1 MRETPIADAGER
13 AVPAVVDQLK
23 ALRCIVGVARHGSTI
38 AAAAAMHM
46 SQSAVTRAILDIEA
60 RLQVNLFERG
70 ARGMLPTV
78 AGARAAERS
87 RVLFEHLIKGAQE
100 AAATVPERERRGGS
114 AERFASAVTP
124 GALRALVAVG
134 RSTSEAQAASALA
147 ISQPAV
153 HRALQ
158 ALEHLC
164 GANLFQ
170 KSSRG
175 TRLTEAGEA
184 LLRRTKLAFS
194 EARALEGDIAAWRG
208 QVRGRIVVGALPLSV
223 ALVLPQAA
231 DRVLRRHP
239 EIEISFV
246 DGTYES
252 LMQQLRNADIDL
264 VVGALRSNTST
275 LDIRQELLFTDELA
289 VVARAG
295 HPCLA
300 HPGLALCTLL
310 QWDWVVPLDGTPA
323 SLALARVFSDHGLA
337 APASAMQAS
346 SPAMTRALVMS
357 TDRLALAS
365 RGQAME
371 ENRFDSVRLVPVP
384 LPGTRR
390 DIGLTVRSDS
400 APSPDLRALIDEL
413 HAVARDK
420 QIE

>member
-1 MRETPIADAGER
+1 MTDAGER
-13 AVPAVVDQLK
+13 SIPTLIDQLK

-46 SQSAVTRAILDIEA
+46 SQSAVTRAILDIEE

-70 ARGMLPTV
+70 ARGMLPTI
-78 AGARAAERS
+78 AGAKAAERS
-87 RVLFEHLIKGAQE
+87 RALLDHLIKGAQE
-100 AAATVPERERRGGS
+100 AAATVPERERRPGS
-114 AERFASAVTP
+114 AERFASAVAP
-124 GALRALVAVG
+124 GSLRALIAVE
-134 RSTSEAQAASALA
+134 RSASEARAASALA

-153 HRALQ
+153 HRSLQ

-164 GANLFQ
+164 GTNLFQ

-184 LLRRTKLAFS
+184 LLRRTKLALS

-231 DRVLRRHP
+231 DLVQRRYP
-239 EIEISFV
+239 DIEISFV

-252 LMQQLRNADIDL
+252 LMQQLRSADIDL
-264 VVGALRSNTST
+264 IVGALRTSKET
-275 LDIRQELLFTDELA
+275 SEIRQELLFTDELA

-295 HPCLA
+295 HPCLLQ
-300 HPGLALCTLL
+300 PALTLDAL
-310 QWDWVVPLDGTPA
+310 RQWDWVVPLEGTPA
-323 SLALARVFSDHGLA
+323 SLALARVFADQGLG
-337 APASAMQAS
+337 APPAAMQAS

-365 RGQAME
+365 RGQALE
-371 ENRFDSVRLVPVP
+371 ENRFDTLRLVPVP

-390 DIGLTVRSDS
+390 GIGLMVRSES
-400 APSPDLRALIDEL
+400 LPSPDLRALIDEL